1 MAIPPTPLEV
11 LRETFGYPEFRPGQ
25 EKIITAVLAG
35 RDCLGVMPTGAGK
48 SLTFQ
53 IPARILPGTVLVL
66 SPLISLMKDQVDAL
80 QANGFRSTVVN
91 STLDPAERGR
101 RLGAFRRGEY
111 ELVYLAPEA
120 LEGGLRDFLS
130 SCPVSM
136 VVVDEAHCIS
146 HWGHDF
152 RPAYRKLQGLKAQLG
167 DIPILALTATAT
179 RRVAGDI
186 IQQLGMRRPEGYKGS
201 FFRSNLLL
209 TFQKKGDGRNLR
221 RDLLTFIRQRRGA
234 SGIVYC
240 LSRKSVE
247 SVADFLVSEGVA
259 AKPYHAGL
267 TDREREHNQNAF
279 IRDQCDVMVATIA
292 FGMGINKSNI
302 RYVIHRDM
310 PRTIENYYQEIGRAG
325 RDGLP
330 SDCVLFYSWADVM
343 SYARFGSDA
352 ADPEAA
358 QAAQAKTVE
367 MFRLAERSTCRHRE
381 LVAHFDE
388 AMEDCG
394 GSCDHCRGLTLDD
407 LLHQGRALEAPQPSL
422 RREKRPAYLEVDR
435 DDPLFTRLRELRRAL
450 ADELD
455 VPAYIVFS
463 DAVLMQIAR
472 RRPRTSGELLAI
484 SGVGQVKLARFGEA
498 FLKVVK
504 EAGEGTE

>member
-1 MAIPPTPLEV
+1 MPTPLDV
-11 LRETFGYPEFRPGQ
+11 LQQTFGYAAFRPGQ
-25 EKIITAVLAG
+25 EKIINAVLSG
-35 RDCLGVMPTGAGK
+35 RDCIGVMPTGAGK

-53 IPARILPGTVLVL
+53 IPARLAPGTVLVL

-80 QANGFRSTVVN
+80 LANGFKAAVIN
-91 STLDPAERGR
+91 STLLPEERQK
-101 RLGAFRRGEY
+101 RLAAFRKGEY

-120 LEGGLRDFLS
+120 LEGSLRDFLQ

-152 RPAYRKLQGLKAQLG
+152 RPAYRKLQGLKAQLK
-167 DIPILALTATAT
+167 DVPILALTATAT
-179 RRVAGDI
+179 RKVVGDI
-186 IQQLGMRRPEGYKGS
+186 IQQLGMKKPDGYKGS
-201 FFRSNLLL
+201 FYRSNLHL

-221 RDLLTFIRQRRGA
+221 KDILTFIQRRAGQ
-234 SGIVYC
+234 SGIIYC

-247 SVADFLVSEGVA
+247 SVADYLVGQGIS

-267 TDREREHNQNAF
+267 SDKERERNQNAF

-343 SYARFGSDA
+343 SYERFLSEGT
-352 ADPEAA
+352 DPEVAA
-358 QAAQAKTVE
+358 ETQRKTVD
-367 MFRLAERSTCRHRE
+367 MFRLAERRSCRHRE
-381 LVAHFDE
+381 IVAHFDE
-388 AMEDCG
+388 SMEPCG
-394 GSCDHCRGLTLDD
+394 ASCDVCRQQTLDE
-407 LLHQGRALEAPQPSL
+407 LLRQGKALPGPARLTRGS
-422 RREKRPAYLEVDR
+422 KRVAGVEVDA
-435 DDPLFTRLRELRRAL
+435 DDPLFERLRGLRRSL
-450 ADELD
+450 ADELN

-472 RRPRTSGELLAI
+472 RRPTTEAELLGI
-484 SGVGQVKLARFGEA
+484 SGVGQVKLARFGGE
-498 FLKVVK
+498 FLNCVK
-504 EAGEGTE
+504 EFLEEEA

>member
-1 MAIPPTPLEV
+1 MPTPREV
-11 LRETFGYPEFRPGQ
+11 LQQAFGYSEFRPGQ
-25 EKIITAVLAG
+25 EKIMNAVLSG
-35 RDCLGVMPTGAGK
+35 RDCIGVMPTGAGK

-53 IPARILPGTVLVL
+53 IPARIKPGTVLVL

-80 QANGFRSTVVN
+80 LANGFKATVIN
-91 STLDPAERGR
+91 STLPAEERR
-101 RLGAFRRGEY
+101 ARLGAFRRGEY

-120 LEGGLRDFLS
+120 LEGSLRDFLQA
-130 SCPVSM
+130 CPVSM

-146 HWGHDF
+146 QWGHDF

-179 RRVAGDI
+179 RRVVGDI
-186 IQQLGMRRPEGYKGS
+186 IHQLGMKKPDGYKGS
-201 FFRSNLLL
+201 FYRSNLLL
-209 TFQKKGDGRNLR
+209 TFQKKGNGRNLR
-221 RDLLTFIRQRRGA
+221 RDMLTFIRRRSGQ

-240 LSRKSVE
+240 LSRRSVD
-247 SVADFLVSEGVA
+247 SVADFLVGQGIL

-267 TDREREHNQNAF
+267 SDKERERNQNAF
-279 IRDQCDVMVATIA
+279 IRDQCEVMVATVA

-343 SYARFGSDA
+343 SYEHFISAG
-352 ADPEAA
+352 ADPAAA
-358 QAAQAKTVE
+358 QETQRKTVE
-367 MFRLAERSTCRHRE
+367 MFQLAERAACRHRE
-381 LVAHFDE
+381 IVAHFDE
-388 AMEDCG
+388 VMDNCG
-394 GSCDHCRGLTLDD
+394 ASCDHCRKQSLDD
-407 LLHQGRALEAPQPSL
+407 LLAQGKALPGPEAESRRAPRTSGVA
-422 RREKRPAYLEVDR
+422 VDQ
-435 DDPLFTRLRELRRAL
+435 DDPLFLRLRTLRRAL
-450 ADELD
+450 ADELN

-472 RRPRTSGELLAI
+472 RRPQTSLELLGI
-484 SGVGQVKLARFGEA
+484 SGVGQVKLVRYGEL
-498 FLKVVK
+498 FLDAVRSFVA
-504 EAGEGTE
+504 ENG

>member
-1 MAIPPTPLEV
+1 MPTPLEV
-11 LRETFGYPEFRPGQ
+11 LQQIFGYAEFRPGQ
-25 EKIITAVLAG
+25 EKIINTVLAG
-35 RDCLGVMPTGAGK
+35 RDCIGVMPTGAGK

-53 IPARILPGTVLVL
+53 IPARIKPGTVLVL

-80 QANGFRSTVVN
+80 LANGFKATVIN
-91 STLDPAERGR
+91 STLAAAERR
-101 RLGAFRRGEY
+101 ERLSAFRRGEY

-120 LEGGLRDFLS
+120 LEGSLRDFLQA
-130 SCPVSM
+130 CPVSM

-186 IQQLGMRRPEGYKGS
+186 IQQLGMKKPDGYKGS
-201 FFRSNLLL
+201 FFRSNLRL
-209 TFQKKGDGRNLR
+209 TFQKKGNGRNLR
-221 RDLLTFIRQRRGA
+221 RDILTFIHRRPGQ
-234 SGIVYC
+234 SGIIYC

-247 SVADFLVSEGVA
+247 SVADYLVSQGVL

-267 TDREREHNQNAF
+267 ADKERERNQNAF
-279 IRDQCDVMVATIA
+279 IRDQCDVMVATVA

-330 SDCVLFYSWADVM
+330 SDCVLFYSWADVC
-343 SYARFGSDA
+343 SYEFFLGAA
-352 ADPEAA
+352 ADPETAA
-358 QAAQAKTVE
+358 ETQRKTVE
-367 MFRLAERSTCRHRE
+367 MFRLAERHSCRHRE
-381 LVAHFDE
+381 IVAHFDE
-388 AMEDCG
+388 VMADCG
-394 GSCDHCRGLTLDD
+394 ASCDFCCQHTLDG
-407 LLHQGRALEAPQPSL
+407 LLQTGQALPESAPAFTAA
-422 RREKRPAYLEVDR
+422 RRRSAFNEMPAP
-435 DDPLFTRLRELRRAL
+435 DDPLFARLRALRRSL
-450 ADELD
+450 ADELN

-472 RRPRTSGELLAI
+472 RRPQSAAALLAI
-484 SGVGQVKLARFGEA
+484 SGVGQVKLARFGEV
-498 FLKVVK
+498 FLQAVRDFTAEEV
-504 EAGEGTE
+504 